1 MSYLSAA
8 SADSATKKETVF
20 FLKTEV
26 CVQKKAKENGDGG
39 MSTFGDGGESSGLV
53 CTKDVVGAIM
63 IGVHE
68 KYWKILNV
76 F

>member
-20 FLKTEV
+20 FFETEG
-26 CVQKKAKENGDGG
+26 CVQKRQKKMEKEVWAR
-39 MSTFGDGGESSGLV
+39 FGDGRESSGLV
-53 CTKDVVGAIM
+53 CTKDAVRTIM
-63 IGVHE
+63 LGVHK